1 MNEPIVVETQHLA
14 LCQCGLW
21 FRGTTKDRAHAHL
34 AKHVNGQEDPAAHG
48 LYDPTANPPQ
58 AGGAQPCS

>member
-1 MNEPIVVETQHLA
+1 MDEPVVIETQHLA

-21 FRGTTKDRAHAHL
+21 FRGTTKERAQAHL

-58 AGGAQPCS
+58 AGGAQPC